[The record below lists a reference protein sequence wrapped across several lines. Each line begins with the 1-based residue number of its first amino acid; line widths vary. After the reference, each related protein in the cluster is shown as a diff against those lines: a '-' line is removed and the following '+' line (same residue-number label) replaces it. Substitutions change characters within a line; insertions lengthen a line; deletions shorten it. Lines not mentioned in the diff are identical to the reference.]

1 VVSYFLRYFSSTS
14 TEQISPIPP
23 DLSPVSIRL
32 ALLVANLRQ
41 LRWKATDA
49 GSSHQSRCCD
59 LNHSP
64 NLGQHLEPPLHKA
77 GQRGVG
83 CKPALSAE
91 SIDGLGRSE
100 RGWITPRQAP
110 LRRLEISFSQGG
122 EWKALISKYIGII
135 PLSGDVCPAAE
146 HKISGRPP
154 PRAPVSSAMI
164 AKVGAAARYS
174 QSTAR
179 RAATCPLSA
188 RIAPPA
194 HPLG

>member
-1 VVSYFLRYFSSTS
+1 MRVWEVRT
-14 TEQISPIPP
+14 
-23 DLSPVSIRL
+23 RL
-32 ALLVANLRQ
+32 DYARRAR
-41 LRWKATDA
+41 
-49 GSSHQSRCCD
+49 
-59 LNHSP
+59 
-64 NLGQHLEPPLHKA
+64 
-77 GQRGVG
+77 
-83 CKPALSAE
+83 
-91 SIDGLGRSE
+91 
-100 RGWITPRQAP
+100 

-122 EWKALISKYIGII
+122 EWKALLSKYIGII

-146 HKISGRPP
+146 HKTSGWL

-179 RAATCPLSA
+179 RAAACPPSG